1 MNSIEIFDTTLRDG
15 EQSPGATLNSDE
27 KLKIAYALRDLGV
40 DVIEAGFPIASDDD
54 FKAVKQIAQKVK
66 GPVICGLSRALEKDI
81 KRCYEA
87 LKYSKRLRIHIFL
100 ATSQIH
106 MKEKLKMTPLEIIER
121 TRESIE
127 YAKSFF
133 PEIEFSLEDATR
145 TEYAFMIEVIKTAIN
160 AGAKIINLPDTVGY
174 AVPQEIKK
182 RFEYVFDC
190 LGDLIKEKGV
200 RISVHCHDDLGN
212 AVANSLAAVEAGAT
226 QVECTINGI
235 GERAGNA
242 SFEEVVMNLV
252 TRKDYYKKD
261 LNISTKLLCPVS
273 NLVKDLTGLD
283 VQRNKA
289 IVGAN
294 AFSHEAGIHQAG
306 IIACRDTYEII
317 NANDVG
323 WVGENLI
330 IGKHSGKN
338 AVKKVLFDNGF
349 KVSDEKLKYI
359 TNKVKTLADTK
370 KKIQHKDIFGM
381 VKT

>member
-1 MNSIEIFDTTLRDG
+1 
-15 EQSPGATLNSDE
+15 
-27 KLKIAYALRDLGV
+27 LRDLEV

-66 GPVICGLSRALEKDI
+66 GPVICGLARALEKDI

-87 LKYSKRLRIHIFL
+87 LKYSKRPRVHIFL
-100 ATSQIH
+100 ATSEIH
-106 MKEKLKMTPLEIIER
+106 MKEKLKMSPLEVIER

-182 RFEYVFDC
+182 RFEYVFAC
-190 LGDLIKEKGV
+190 LGDLIKEKSV
-200 RISVHCHDDLGN
+200 KISVHCHDDLGN
-212 AVANSLAAVEAGAT
+212 AVSNSLAAVEAGAT
-226 QVECTINGI
+226 QIECTINGI

-242 SFEEVVMNLV
+242 SFEEVVMNLI

-261 LNISTKLLCPVS
+261 LNINTKLLCPVS
-273 NLVKDLTGLD
+273 DLVGELTGLA

-294 AFSHEAGIHQAG
+294 AFAHEAGIHQAG
-306 IIACRDTYEII
+306 VIACRNTYEII
-317 NANDVG
+317 KAEDVG
-323 WVGENLI
+323 WVGENLV
-330 IGKHSGKN
+330 IGKHSGKS
-338 AVKKVLFDNGF
+338 AVRKVLSDNGVEVND
-349 KVSDEKLKYI
+349 KKLKNI
-359 TNKVKTLADTK
+359 TNKVKTLADVK
-370 KKIQHKDIFGM
+370 KKINHGDVLEM